1 MRRVVVVMLVV
12 AIALDAAYWTIWF
25 AQRDWIASEH
35 TRAYYDFENAF
46 PLADL
51 WLGLACVMALVTLVR
66 RHPMAL
72 FWLIAVG
79 AAGLYLGAMDLLY
92 DLEHGI
98 FGKGGGGAFEAVIVA
113 VTWIFSI
120 TVLRYAWTR
129 RGELLGGDVTERG
142 VRNRGA
148 PSPARR
154 LAARGSHHRHRRPSQ
169 RRQVHAL
176 QCADQERRARGELPV
191 RHDRAERRR
200 RRRPGCPAEAARR
213 ADGVGAPGAGHRRVR

>member
-1 MRRVVVVMLVV
+1 MRRVVVVMLVA
-12 AIALDAAYWTIWF
+12 AIALDAAYWTIWYTR
-25 AQRDWIASEH
+25 RDWIASEH
-35 TRAYYDFENAF
+35 TQAYYDFENAF

-51 WLGLACVMALVTLVR
+51 WLGLACVMALITLQR
-66 RHPMAL
+66 RHPTAL

-129 RGELLGGDVTERG
+129 RGELLGGT
-142 VRNRGA
+142 
-148 PSPARR
+148 S
-154 LAARGSHHRHRRPSQ
+154 GS
-169 RRQVHAL
+169 
-176 QCADQERRARGELPV
+176 GE
-191 RHDRAERRR
+191 
-200 RRRPGCPAEAARR
+200 
-213 ADGVGAPGAGHRRVR
+213 